1 MHELVT
7 MLVKGLVDE
16 PEQVTVSVIE
26 GERSIIYEIRVTP
39 DDLGKVIGKGG
50 RIANAL
56 RTIVR
61 AAGAKEHKSIWVD
74 INKLGEPSTRFSE
87 ERERGFDRE
96 TIYRDCRDSDRAT
109 ERGAESGVPGG
120 D

>member
-7 MLVKGLVDE
+7 MLVKGLVDK
-16 PEQVTVSVIE
+16 PEQVTVKTIE
-26 GERSIIYEIRVTP
+26 GERSIIFEVRVAD

-61 AAGAKEHKSIWVD
+61 AAGTKERKSIWMD
-74 INKLGEPSTRFSE
+74 INKLGEPTASLPE
-87 ERERGFDRE
+87 EQYSG
-96 TIYRDCRDSDRAT
+96 SDR
-109 ERGAESGVPGG
+109 
-120 D
+120 

>member
-7 MLVKGLVDE
+7 MIVRALVDE
-16 PEQVTVSVIE
+16 PERVGVNKIE
-26 GERSIIYEIRVTP
+26 GERSVIFEVRVAP

-61 AAGAKEHKSIWVD
+61 AAGAKDRKSIWVD
-74 INKLGEPSTRFSE
+74 INKLGEAS
-87 ERERGFDRE
+87 
-96 TIYRDCRDSDRAT
+96 AT
-109 ERGAESGVPGG
+109 SPEGTAAWP
-120 D
+120 